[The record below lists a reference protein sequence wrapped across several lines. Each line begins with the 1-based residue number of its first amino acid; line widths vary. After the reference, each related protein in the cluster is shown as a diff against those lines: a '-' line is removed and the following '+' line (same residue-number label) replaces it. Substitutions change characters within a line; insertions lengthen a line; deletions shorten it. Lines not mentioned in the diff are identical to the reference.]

1 MGDAKYEGNVSS
13 KTFIVQPEITLT
25 PGENDGD
32 KTPITVDV
40 GDKNATGDV
49 TVIIDG
55 VPYDAKVENG
65 TATVYVD
72 GNNPGSKNATVIYT
86 PEGKDPIEQN
96 VSVDIPKVSE
106 YPLDIEVTNVD
117 KANGTAT
124 IKVQAPKDAT
134 GNATIKVGDQVIPV
148 TLDENGTAI
157 VTVNN
162 IPVGSHDID
171 VTYNGDDKYVAKS
184 NRTHV
189 NMPINLPT
197 VNVVDHLVRGWNS
210 QFDYEAVFTNEFGE
224 VLVNTT
230 VQFIVN
236 GKTYSVKTETHG
248 IAKLSETLPIGE
260 YTVTSVNPVTGE
272 NVTKKLSIVKRIIQN
287 KDLTMDFKDG
297 SHWDVLVIGDDGKP
311 VGEGEIID
319 IYVNTIHYVAKT
331 DKNGYAKL
339 AINLNPKS
347 YKISAEYKKYKVIN
361 KLKVKQTFKL
371 VKKIVSVKKG
381 KKLVLQ
387 AKLKW
392 SNGKPIKGKVIKFKF
407 KDKTYKAKTN
417 SKGIAKVTIKPK
429 VTKKLK
435 KGKKYAY
442 SAKYIT
448 NNLKGKVKVI

>member
-1 MGDAKYEGNVSS
+1 
-13 KTFIVQPEITLT
+13 
-25 PGENDGD
+25 
-32 KTPITVDV
+32 
-40 GDKNATGDV
+40 
-49 TVIIDG
+49 
-55 VPYDAKVENG
+55 
-65 TATVYVD
+65 
-72 GNNPGSKNATVIYT
+72 
-86 PEGKDPIEQN
+86 
-96 VSVDIPKVSE
+96 
-106 YPLDIEVTNVD
+106 
-117 KANGTAT
+117 
-124 IKVQAPKDAT
+124 
-134 GNATIKVGDQVIPV
+134 
-148 TLDENGTAI
+148 
-157 VTVNN
+157 
-162 IPVGSHDID
+162 
-171 VTYNGDDKYVAKS
+171 
-184 NRTHV
+184 
-189 NMPINLPT
+189 
-197 VNVVDHLVRGWNS
+197 
-210 QFDYEAVFTNEFGE
+210 
-224 VLVNTT
+224 
-230 VQFIVN
+230 
-236 GKTYSVKTETHG
+236 
-248 IAKLSETLPIGE
+248 
-260 YTVTSVNPVTGE
+260 
-272 NVTKKLSIVKRIIQN
+272 
-287 KDLTMDFKDG
+287 MDFKDG

-429 VTKKLK
+429 VTQKLK

-448 NNLKGKVKVI
+448 NNLKGKVKVR